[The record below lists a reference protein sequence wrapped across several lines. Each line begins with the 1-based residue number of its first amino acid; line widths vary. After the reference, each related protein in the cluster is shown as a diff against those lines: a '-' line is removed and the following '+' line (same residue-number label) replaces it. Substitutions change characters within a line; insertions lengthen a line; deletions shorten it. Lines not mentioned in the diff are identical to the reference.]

1 MNNYE
6 DIINLDRPISKHN
19 HLGMDAR
26 AAQFAPFAALT
37 GYDEKIKE
45 AGRITD
51 KKIENN
57 EELYDT
63 LNNKLIFLNEH
74 LEDKIKVNIVYF
86 IKDNK
91 KKGGRYFSKSGII
104 KRIDVINGFLKFSD
118 NFKVDFEDILDI
130 EYL

>member
-6 DIINLDRPISKHN
+6 DIINLDRPVSKHN

-51 KKIENN
+51 KKTENN
-57 EELYDT
+57 EELDNT

>member
-6 DIINLDRPISKHN
+6 DIINLDRPVSKHN
-19 HLGMDAR
+19 HLSMDAR

-37 GYDEKIKE
+37 SYDEKIKE